1 MRLGLGLAGVV
12 VDDVTAEKIWRIY
25 EDLIFKKGDFSM
37 RDVIKIESEVAV
49 KYKRRNAKKESP
61 EYSENDIAFKKI
73 GNY

>member
-49 KYKRRNAKKESP
+49 KYKRRNAKKESS
-61 EYSENDIAFKKI
+61 EISENDIAFKKI

>member
-37 RDVIKIESEVAV
+37 RDVIKIESEVV
-49 KYKRRNAKKESP
+49 GKYKRRNSKKES
-61 EYSENDIAFKKI
+61 EISENDIAFKKI